1 MSSVDEDGNEIDS
14 PFARSDGFKRSSSSK
29 PPRRIEA
36 SLDAAATAEGE
47 GEGGGEGAGDAALE
61 PTDVDDDEQ
70 CEPCDD
76 DAVENGT
83 GGGASSSS
91 AARGLDSDDEN
102 EEDLCSICFTGPQD
116 AVLLECGHGGICYDC
131 AKRCLRKKGRE
142 CPMCRAPVDQVVQ
155 INVTPASPSPTGVVR
170 VKQTDLPE
178 DLTIA

>member
-14 PFARSDGFKRSSSSK
+14 PFARSDGFKRASSSK

-36 SLDAAATAEGE
+36 SLDAAATAEEE

-76 DAVENGT
+76 DAVEGGT

-116 AVLLECGHGGICYDC
+116 AVLLECGHGGICYAC
-131 AKRCLRKKGRE
+131 AIRCGKKRPPL
-142 CPMCRAPVDQVVQ
+142 CPMCRTRITQIVQLAGPEEEIDGQVLVKLRSE
-155 INVTPASPSPTGVVR
+155 PEPEPS
-170 VKQTDLPE
+170 
-178 DLTIA
+178 